1 MNDKARFGQFSASD
15 LRNFHDSVNNM
26 LAWCASVLGLPTRYA
41 GQQSVNPAAEGA
53 IRADESR
60 LIKNVEMMNALDG
73 DSWAWVM
80 ALYERFRTNEWVPG
94 TSIRAIWE
102 DPATPT
108 RAERAD
114 AITKF
119 YAQGLLSREG
129 AWDEMGWDE
138 ARKDRERAY
147 FAAEAEDPLIAG
159 LMREVRG
166 AGAGSGSGAV
176 PVGAASVPV
185 GADGAAAG
193 SRVLA
198 S

>member
-1 MNDKARFGQFSASD
+1 M
-15 LRNFHDSVNNM
+15 
-26 LAWCASVLGLPTRYA
+26 
-41 GQQSVNPAAEGA
+41 NPAAEGA

-176 PVGAASVPV
+176 PVGAAPGPAGV
-185 GADGAAAG
+185 DGAAAG